1 VHLLYESV
9 EFICPEDVVSSDG
22 LLRVFPLSWH
32 HEHTGDAVVGHVHED
47 VIFRARVE
55 DFTVGHLGVSE
66 HSTEEVGFVDVL
78 ATVVDLLRVV

>member
-47 VIFRARVE
+47 VIFRARV
-55 DFTVGHLGVSE
+55 
-66 HSTEEVGFVDVL
+66 
-78 ATVVDLLRVV
+78 